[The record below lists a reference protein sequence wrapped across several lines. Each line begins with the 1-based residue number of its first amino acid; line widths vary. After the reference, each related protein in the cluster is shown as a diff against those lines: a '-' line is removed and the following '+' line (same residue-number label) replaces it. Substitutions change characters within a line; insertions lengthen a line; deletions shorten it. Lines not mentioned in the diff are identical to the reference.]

1 MKDMTGIWAEYLPL
15 QIISVGDI
23 YASEDEPD
31 AWLNE
36 YDFEWRPYVN
46 DSLES
51 DDTPQRY
58 LGDKPM
64 TFGVEDN
71 YNKAAVIKSQLLGQQ
86 LRLPKVSSC
95 WGDDSLM
102 LSNEL
107 AEGLEFAPS
116 LGVTRS
122 AATIVDAAGDKHKGF
137 TALSFHKSFFHERV
151 AKRLV
156 SLDPKLRPIIKVK
169 LKAHSQTYFI
179 HKSVLQKWKDLGVED
194 VCFEVSD
201 QHQSFNYLCN
211 AEMYFGSGGA
221 RCFKSLADY
230 QANRGGEIWG
240 DDLDF
245 ERD

>member
-1 MKDMTGIWAEYLPL
+1 MEGIWADYLPL
-15 QIISVGDI
+15 QIISVGDV
-23 YASEDEPD
+23 YASDEEPD
-31 AWLNE
+31 AWLSE
-36 YDFEWRPYVN
+36 YDFEWRPYVD
-46 DSLES
+46 DSLEC

-71 YNKAAVIKSQLLGQQ
+71 YNKASVIKSQLQGEL
-86 LRLPKVSSC
+86 LRLPKVSCC
-95 WGDDSLM
+95 WGDDSIM
-102 LSNEL
+102 LSSEL
-107 AEGLEFAPS
+107 AEKLEFAPN

-122 AATIVDAAGDKHKGF
+122 TATIVDAAGDKQKGF
-137 TALSFHKSFFHERV
+137 TALSFHKTFFHERV
-151 AKRLV
+151 SKRLAC
-156 SLDPKLRPIIKVK
+156 LDAPLRPIIKVQ

-179 HKSVLQKWKDLGVED
+179 HKSVLQEWKKMGVED
-194 VCFEVSD
+194 VCFDVSE

-221 RCFKSLADY
+221 RCFKNLADY
-230 QANRGGEIWG
+230 QANRDGEIWG